1 MDRQDLFNKAMGM
14 GLGSL
19 MPQLQPQPAGQMAT
33 GDAVKVDDIRKAAET
48 VRKYKDGKSL
58 LEK

>member
-19 MPQLQPQPAGQMAT
+19 MPQLQPQPAGQMTT

-48 VRKYKDGKSL
+48 VRK
-58 LEK
+58 